1 MSTTLISKAKSLRA
15 QLDKVVSGYDEIKD
29 MIIVCL
35 LADGHVLLE
44 AVPGTAKTTLVNTL
58 RAAITDA
65 NSARIQMT
73 PDLKPSDITGVE
85 IFNQKLQ
92 EFVTRLGKIVKANI
106 LLADEINR
114 TTPKTLSALLEGMQE
129 RQITIPGT
137 EDTYSLQDLFI
148 LLATEN
154 PVEQEGVYPVPEAT
168 LDRFAMKLTMK
179 YVSREDEIKMLGNVA
194 VHGRKAQRNVE
205 KVASVAELLEMQLA
219 VLELATSATRPLL
232 EYVVDLVRATRPGDA
247 ESDDKDEVESF
258 KAFDL
263 VHGADAKALREQ
275 IRFGAS
281 PRAEIWTL
289 HCAAAVAYLAGAD
302 HIEPAHVKRVFRN
315 IARHRIILTDAA
327 MHDGLTTDK
336 VITKVLDRVKVI
348 EPKSG
353 K

>member
-1 MSTTLISKAKSLRA
+1 MSTTLISKAQALRA

-29 MIIVCL
+29 MVIVCL

-58 RAAITDA
+58 RAAIKDA

-168 LDRFAMKLTMK
+168 LDRFLMKLTMK

-205 KVASVAELLEMQLA
+205 QVVSITELLEMQMA
-219 VLELATSATRPLL
+219 VLQLCTSATRPLL
-232 EYVVDLVRATRPGDA
+232 EYIVDLVRATRPGDK
-247 ESDDKDEVESF
+247 DGDTDEVETF
-258 KAFDL
+258 KNFDL
-263 VHGADAKALREQ
+263 VHGADANTLREQ
-275 IRFGAS
+275 LAFGAS
-281 PRAEIWTL
+281 PRCEIGTL
-289 HCAAAVAYLAGAD
+289 HAAAAVAYLAGAD